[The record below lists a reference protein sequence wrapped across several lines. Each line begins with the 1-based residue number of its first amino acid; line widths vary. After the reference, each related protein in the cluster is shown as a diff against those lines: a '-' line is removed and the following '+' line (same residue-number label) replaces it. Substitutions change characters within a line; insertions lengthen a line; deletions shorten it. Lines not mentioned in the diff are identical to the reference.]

1 MSTLK
6 QLTLDN
12 STQTA
17 VTEHSTIH
25 RVCDNLACHA
35 VLSDHLAYDNHYA
48 LLHKNAC
55 SNCAKQFLNQR
66 YLDIH
71 LLENH
76 DSFFK
81 AQAKQQNMYVCF
93 VDGCSRKFSSDTK
106 RYHHLND
113 HHMFPQKFCFYTR
126 KPLVKQG

>member
-1 MSTLK
+1 MEDPFQKLEPIYRSSETQEESWYSLANNLRMSTLK

-55 SNCAKQFLNQR
+55 SNCAKQF
-66 YLDIH
+66 
-71 LLENH
+71 
-76 DSFFK
+76 F
-81 AQAKQQNMYVCF
+81 
-93 VDGCSRKFSSDTK
+93 
-106 RYHHLND
+106 
-113 HHMFPQKFCFYTR
+113 
-126 KPLVKQG
+126 